1 MSYLHSMT
9 CYTHGI
15 RPTQPARWRSFDAM
29 CGVFWNAQAGAGAK
43 GYYSSPD
50 PRIVLFFNDVSRHVR
65 ISDRSEESTSTGR
78 PMLRASYVPAGMP
91 LWTRFTDTHE
101 FSHLDLHLRG
111 DWLLNRLSPALG
123 ASTARTV
130 INRPVEAQDLGDLT
144 GIAKLLVS
152 EISDRSRNP
161 LFAESLAL
169 SLATGLLDL
178 PNEAEDQALQF
189 GGLTPANMRAL
200 RDLVEGNLGQRL
212 SNAAMADAVGL
223 SESWFCHAFK
233 KTTGTTPQHWQQERR
248 VGLVKSDLVECD
260 DSLAEVAARFGFADQ
275 AHLTRVFRQYEGTTP
290 SAWRRT
296 QRAG

>member
-1 MSYLHSMT
+1 
-9 CYTHGI
+9 
-15 RPTQPARWRSFDAM
+15 
-29 CGVFWNAQAGAGAK
+29 
-43 GYYSSPD
+43 
-50 PRIVLFFNDVSRHVR
+50 FFNDVSRHVR

-130 INRPVEAQDLGDLT
+130 ISRPVEAQDLGDLT

-275 AHLTRVFRQYEGTTP
+275 AHLTRVF
-290 SAWRRT
+290 
-296 QRAG
+296 